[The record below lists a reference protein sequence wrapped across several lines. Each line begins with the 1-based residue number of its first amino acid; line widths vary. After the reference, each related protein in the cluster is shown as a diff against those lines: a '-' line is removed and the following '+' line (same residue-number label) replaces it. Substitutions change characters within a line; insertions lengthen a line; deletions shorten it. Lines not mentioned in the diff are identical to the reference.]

1 MAEENDKKITN
12 PSRLLA
18 ESSETTA
25 NATGESTAQIVQ
37 ALSPLQSIAA
47 SIREGF
53 ASFGKKLDQQVG
65 ATKVSAEGKVE
76 ANREAKKAEISR
88 KKRNKF
94 LSDLW
99 KNSRAMK
106 IANAA
111 RDKAA
116 KVMKNHWGKFLLLGL
131 FFIKKETWVKI
142 GESAL
147 KVFNLLKEI
156 DWAGVFETLGNAIV
170 QIVDFLIPIF
180 EWFGKK
186 LFGEKATEE
195 QFQKQQSTVDDMVI
209 KDADGKFA
217 GRKKETNMFGMEESD
232 ADWEARYA
240 KEQEKLAGMGSYE
253 KNEKTGKEEFKGKRQ
268 GGLFGENRGIM
279 DVISGAGAAILAFGL
294 LFAPGATLML
304 GFKAFTGALGL
315 ARRGLGKIP
324 KVPAI
329 KPQMNAPRN
338 TIARNAEAKRLKG
351 MSKVERHQERTAKKV
366 KARAGGGTP
375 KAGGA
380 PKVSTPKVPGQKLLT
395 SGAGAPGAPAP
406 SAPKK
411 PGFLKRMFGGA
422 KKVAAKGASAG
433 GSALNMAGGWTKKFP
448 MLAKMS
454 PVLKKMP
461 FIGHA
466 LTAGTVAMALNS
478 GAGKKE
484 LIPMIGGLLGGM
496 GGAALGG
503 MIGGML
509 GLAAGPAAIATG
521 ILGSIGG
528 YFLGEKVATM
538 GAQYLLGE
546 KVDWPWPFNDEVE
559 EAPAASTP
567 AAPAAPKPPSDI
579 GGGQPSMS
587 KNQFLQSD
595 KYKGQ
600 MRGEDGVVAGESTGG
615 KNLAFENYLKDE
627 EARKNSPEK
636 KYVDKLID
644 ETRARSKL
652 NRYGKPIKGK
662 TIRKRAMKREW
673 SKFGRALEKFDPEWR
688 QLALDSLSKDELRHI
703 EGKEASA
710 KRSERRAEK
719 RASMTQEQRD
729 ASDKRTA
736 ASTGGSAGDAM
747 FEEPIITPPVA
758 RFSPQDKTAALKQG
772 TDKMLDGKSS
782 QQSAS
787 VNVGGTTHNKTVTTS
802 TQSTV
807 IAENP
812 ANATKDP
819 YWNREDNF

>member
-12 PSRLLA
+12 PSKLLA

-25 NATGESTAQIVQ
+25 NATGESTAQIVK

-53 ASFGKKLDQQVG
+53 TSFGKKLDQQVG

-76 ANREAKKAEISR
+76 AARAAKAAEISR

-186 LFGEKATEE
+186 LFGEKTKEE
-195 QFQKQQSTVDDMVI
+195 DYKKQQSIVDDMVI

-240 KEQEKLAGMGSYE
+240 EEKKKLAGMGSYE
-253 KNEKTGKEEFKGKRQ
+253 TNEKTGKEEFKGKRQ

-279 DVISGAGAAILAFGL
+279 DIIQGAGAAILAFGL
-294 LFAPGATLML
+294 LFAPGATLMM
-304 GFKAFTGALGL
+304 GFKALSWA
-315 ARRGLGKIP
+315 LGKIP
-324 KVPAI
+324 KLPAI
-329 KPQMNAPRN
+329 KTTKVPGTQ
-338 TIARNAEAKRLKG
+338 KLGKGLKKPPNWEK
-351 MSKVERHQERTAKKV
+351 MSKTEQKTFNKKAGAKL
-366 KARAGGGTP
+366 KAGGTP

-395 SGAGAPGAPAP
+395 SGGGGGAPKVSKPP
-406 SAPKK
+406 STSSKLMDTGKK
-411 PGFLKRMFGGA
+411 MGKW
-422 KKVAAKGASAG
+422 AG
-433 GSALNMAGGWTKKFP
+433 KFP
-448 MLAKMS
+448 KLAKSMKF
-454 PVLKKMP
+454 LTKIP
-461 FIGHA
+461 FIGKAFLAGPLIYA
-466 LTAGTVAMALNS
+466 LAS
-478 GAGKKE
+478 GAGKE
-484 LIPMIGGLLGGM
+484 EIAPIIGQIFGGV
-496 GGAALGG
+496 GGASLGAMLGG
-503 MIGGML
+503 MIGIAGGPLALVTGAL
-509 GLAAGPAAIATG
+509 GGVAGAMVGDT
-521 ILGSIGG
+521 LGT
-528 YFLGEKVATM
+528 AM
-538 GAQYLLGE
+538 AQWLVGT
-546 KVDWPWPFNDEVE
+546 KVDAFPDSWYAPFGWINDIMNGGKGPSEGGG
-559 EAPAASTP
+559 AMP
-567 AAPAAPKPPSDI
+567 AAPAAGGEVGGKPPSDI
-579 GGGQPSMS
+579 GGGKPPMS
-587 KNQFLQSD
+587 KNQFLQSEN
-595 KYKGQ
+595 YKGQ
-600 MRGEDGVVAGESTGG
+600 MRGEDGVVAGESTAG
-615 KNLAFENYLKDE
+615 KNLAFENYLKGKE
-627 EARKNSPEK
+627 NLKNNPDK
-636 KYVDKLID
+636 KIVDRLID

-652 NRYGKPIKGK
+652 NRHGKPLKGK
-662 TIRKRAMKREW
+662 SGMAKTAQKRAMKREW
-673 SKFGRALEKFDPEWR
+673 GKFGRALEKFDPEWR
-688 QLALDSLSKDELRHI
+688 QLALDSLDKDELRYI
-703 EGKEASA
+703 KGKEASA
-710 KRSERRAEK
+710 ERSERSAEK

-729 ASDKRTA
+729 ASDKRSA
-736 ASTGGSAGDAM
+736 ASTGSSAGDAM
-747 FEEPIITPPVA
+747 FEERIITPAVPRV
-758 RFSPQDKTAALKQG
+758 SPQDKTAALKQG

-782 QQSAS
+782 QQGG
-787 VNVGGTTHNKTVTTS
+787 NVTVVKKGDSTVSNTS
-802 TQSTV
+802 SQQTV
-807 IAENP
+807 IAQNP
-812 ANATKDP
+812 ATATKDP
-819 YWNREDNF
+819 FWDESF